1 MNSLGRAALQS
12 LQLKKLQILLKA
24 TLTGNPFYAAK
35 LGLAAVN
42 AELEGL
48 EDFTARVPFTV
59 KQEFVDDQLR
69 NPPYGSNLTYPLTS
83 YSRFHQTSGS
93 ASAPIRWLDTPESW
107 ARMLDCWDR
116 IFQAARVHNEDRLF
130 FPFSFG
136 PFLGFW
142 TAFEAA
148 TRAGR
153 LAISGGGMR
162 TPGRLRVILDN
173 EVTVVCATPTYAIRM
188 GETAIEE
195 KIDLAA
201 GKVRAIIVAGEPGG
215 SVPATCALI
224 EQLWPGARVYD
235 HHGMTEVG
243 PVTYACPRRA
253 GVLHVIESAYFP
265 EVINQETLQ
274 PVGPGGNGELLLT
287 NLDRI
292 GSPVIR
298 YRTRDIVRRA
308 EAVRC
313 ECGSEE
319 LALEGGILSRI
330 DDMVVVRGTN
340 LYPSAVEEVLRTDG
354 GVGEFRVEIK
364 SERGM
369 AEVSLSIEPAAAE
382 DDLDGLAKRV
392 ADALYK
398 AFGLRF
404 SVSCVPRGEL
414 PRFEAKAKRWVRV

>member
-1 MNSLGRAALQS
+1 MRSLGRGALES
-12 LQLKKLQILLKA
+12 LQLKKLQALLKT
-24 TLTGNPFYAAK
+24 TLASNAFYSAK
-35 LGLAAVN
+35 FGLAGVSAD
-42 AELEGL
+42 LDGL
-48 EDFTARVPFTV
+48 EDFSARVPFTA

-107 ARMLDCWDR
+107 ARLLDCWDR
-116 IFQAARVHNEDRLF
+116 IFEAAGVNGEDRLF

-153 LAISGGGMR
+153 LAIPAGGVR
-162 TPGRLRVILDN
+162 TPGRLRMILDN
-173 EVTVVCATPTYAIRM
+173 DVTVICATPTYAIRM
-188 GETAIEE
+188 GEAAIEE

-215 SVPATCALI
+215 SVPATRVLI

-253 GVLHVIESAYFP
+253 GVLHVMESAYFP
-265 EVINQETLQ
+265 EVIDLETLRA
-274 PVGPGGNGELLLT
+274 VGPGGTGELVLT

-308 EAVRC
+308 EATSC
-313 ECGSEE
+313 ECGSDE
-319 LALEGGILSRI
+319 LALEGGILSRV
-330 DDMVVVRGTN
+330 DDMVAVRGTN
-340 LYPSAVEEVLRTDG
+340 LYPSAVEEVLRSDR

-364 SERGM
+364 VERGM
-369 AEVSLSIEPAAAE
+369 AEVSLLIEPAPAE
-382 DDLDGLAKRV
+382 DDPDGLAKRL

-404 SVSCVPRGEL
+404 SVSCVHRGTL